1 MECFIYRSR
10 KKLGAYLY
18 LPEEDNF
25 SQLPESLLKV
35 FGIPEYS
42 FKMELTADKKLAQ
55 ADAAEVIAG
64 LEKDGYF
71 MQLSPI
77 DDIKVSDL
85 KMD

>member
-1 MECFIYRSR
+1 MDCYIYRSR

-25 SQLPESLLKV
+25 SQLPESLLNV

-42 FKMELTADKKLAQ
+42 FQMDLTPDKTLAQ
-55 ADAAEVIAG
+55 VEAADVIKGIEAEG
-64 LEKDGYF
+64 FF
-71 MQLSPI
+71 MQMSPI
-77 DDIKVSDL
+77 DDLIVSDL